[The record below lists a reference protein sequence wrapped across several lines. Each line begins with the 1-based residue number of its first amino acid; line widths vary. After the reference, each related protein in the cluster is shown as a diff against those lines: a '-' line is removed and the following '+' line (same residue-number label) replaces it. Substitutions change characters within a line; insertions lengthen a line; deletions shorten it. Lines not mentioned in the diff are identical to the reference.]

1 MINQFST
8 IILEYLLKNKVIE
21 DSDNEKQYY
30 QYGIEITISSILN
43 IALIFLVG
51 IIFKSM
57 FESALFLLLFI
68 PIRQFTGG
76 FHAETYLKCNLLF
89 CSLFIVVLLVSRIS
103 FQNLSTYIVIL
114 ISFICVSLIW
124 YMCPVEH
131 INKPIPNERKKQHKF
146 MAAMLGT
153 IYGAIAIV
161 LTAISNKYGAL
172 TLYTLLLVTALV
184 IAAKICDTRR

>member
-21 DSDNEKQYY
+21 DSDNEKKYY

-51 IIFKSM
+51 IIFKSV

-103 FQNLSTYIVIL
+103 FQYLSTYIVIL